1 MSRSQPKKEL
11 KVFAAFAEVAK
22 LRIIPNTIQKTDPPK
37 PDISCE
43 LESEGPVAFELVEV
57 IDSGLAA
64 DVGEQI
70 RVQESLRRASR
81 DSAGLE
87 SFHDALIF
95 VRFQRNAGVVTRE
108 SSITSLFAFLR
119 ELPPGFAGDV
129 NVPSAARLRRSVKA
143 LRVTR
148 GDFPPGPHFQ
158 VEAGRWLKDPIVECL
173 KNKFK
178 KRYVTDN
185 SIELLAYYDFHPSGL
200 AEAHIPAVREYLK
213 ANIIGSPFTRVW
225 VYTMDTK
232 AVLYESPRTP
242 NGPAECNRPLHLTAP
257 GGFRARPSRA
267 VLSLTRACRR

>member
-37 PDISCE
+37 PDIWCR
-43 LESEGPVAFELVEV
+43 LEREGPVAFELVEV

-81 DSAGLE
+81 DSAAGLD
-87 SFHDALIF
+87 STHDALIF

-148 GDFPPGPHFQ
+148 GDFPPGPHF
-158 VEAGRWLKDPIVECL
+158 R
-173 KNKFK
+173 
-178 KRYVTDN
+178 
-185 SIELLAYYDFHPSGL
+185 
-200 AEAHIPAVREYLK
+200 
-213 ANIIGSPFTRVW
+213 
-225 VYTMDTK
+225 
-232 AVLYESPRTP
+232 
-242 NGPAECNRPLHLTAP
+242 
-257 GGFRARPSRA
+257 
-267 VLSLTRACRR
+267 